1 VAPIASGPDYASDVE
16 RARLLEFLV
25 REGHAESLVDA
36 ALRFAI
42 SSDAVSTVLL
52 GTRSLEH
59 LEYAAAAVNRGR
71 AVARRLAAAVDAL
84 GDGRQRRPRLTA
96 AFRWRP
102 AAAISSEATRQT
114 WRWSTRAFAAWPSS
128 PCCWR

>member
-1 VAPIASGPDYASDVE
+1 MGVIVIRVLAAGALSGVFERHPTAVPTVAPIASGPDYAADVG

-52 GTRSLEH
+52 GYSSLEH
-59 LEYAAAAVNRGR
+59 LEYAAAAVNRGPLSPATLQR
-71 AVARRLAAAVDAL
+71 LSAYWATVAAD
-84 GDGRQRRPRLTA
+84 
-96 AFRWRP
+96 
-102 AAAISSEATRQT
+102 TR
-114 WRWSTRAFAAWPSS
+114 TRA
-128 PCCWR
+128 